1 MNTLKNKE
9 LEFLIKNNLVEK
21 IYMNDA
27 DKKKMNKK
35 YNENFEEFTDGIV
48 ESYYF
53 EILDPDGNDGKYD
66 FYKWEYIDDL
76 KNNKNI
82 DKEIQKYI
90 EYQNSINLSN
100 INKNIQFFKN
110 VLVVILVIFVINL
123 IVLLLSL

>member
-48 ESYYF
+48 EGYFF
-53 EILDPDGNDGKYD
+53 EILEPESSNGKYD
-66 FYKWEYIDDL
+66 FYKWQFVDNL
-76 KNNKNI
+76 KDVKNI

-100 INKNIQFFKN
+100 INKNVQFFKN